1 MVSLDNF
8 FFFLFSSDVTK
19 QLRWWNLWDQILV
32 PALPCSQL
40 LTEWIMRPLCWSD
53 HLCALLPPWKERK
66 LCFAADLAIW
76 NSSHHPFL
84 GLKLLSLKVPSH
96 CALYRLVLEKSWQV
110 YVLLNFYIILQLIF
124 FGVEAYWSPLC
135 LWELSTV
142 CGLSVCWSF
151 KVSFPTQSPFFDEI
165 SVRSGRCAYCS
176 LIGLKCSLLWCGL
189 FGDQLGKKTNSVTV
203 LILKVDK
210 FLFEIKN
217 QSLPKKKRNS

>member
-40 LTEWIMRPLCWSD
+40 LTEWIMHPLCWSD

-110 YVLLNFYIILQLIF
+110 YVQNFKIFILFWNSASLELRHTGHPSACESSLQSVGSQCADLL
-124 FGVEAYWSPLC
+124 
-135 LWELSTV
+135 
-142 CGLSVCWSF
+142 
-151 KVSFPTQSPFFDEI
+151 
-165 SVRSGRCAYCS
+165 
-176 LIGLKCSLLWCGL
+176 
-189 FGDQLGKKTNSVTV
+189 
-203 LILKVDK
+203 K
-210 FLFEIKN
+210 FL
-217 QSLPKKKRNS
+217 SLPNPPFLMRFQWGLVGVHTAA